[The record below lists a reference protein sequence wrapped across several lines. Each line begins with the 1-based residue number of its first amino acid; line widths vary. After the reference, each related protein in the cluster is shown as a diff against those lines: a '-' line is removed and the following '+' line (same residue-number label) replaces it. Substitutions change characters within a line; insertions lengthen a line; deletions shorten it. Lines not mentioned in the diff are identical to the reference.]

1 MMRFSTRDRAA
12 QRTDLNMSTR
22 RLPQARA
29 SWMRTVLLT
38 GILLLHGGILTAQI
52 EPEAPARVPKT
63 VEAPEA
69 GIAGDGAERAAK
81 GVTKN
86 DRNWWTPA
94 ALALFLAAA
103 TVLVAKLVKHV
114 VRRQEAWTLQRETDE
129 EQIRRIR
136 MPFMMIRRI
145 VVPVI
150 YFAGVVVILMQFEQ
164 FRRLGTTFL
173 ASAGVAGIVVGMAA
187 RSTLANAV
195 AGTMLCF
202 SQPIRVGDT
211 VTIGDEYGTIEE
223 VGLMYTTFRAW
234 DNRRVMI
241 PNEIMS
247 NKEIVNYTIRD
258 QKIWAKVPVHLDYA
272 ADVEKAREIII
283 DVIKQS
289 GFWNGQDE
297 PVVWFMALGEQT
309 ITLWAAAWADGPAQA
324 WGLKCAILDGALR
337 RFKEEGI
344 ALPRRRY
351 QYDGVRVTLDPGKG
365 PDQGSA

>member
-1 MMRFSTRDRAA
+1 
-12 QRTDLNMSTR
+12 
-22 RLPQARA
+22 
-29 SWMRTVLLT
+29 MRTALLT
-38 GILLLHGGILTAQI
+38 GVLLLPWGILSAQT
-52 EPEAPARVPKT
+52 EREAPARVQET
-63 VEAPEA
+63 VESPKS
-69 GIAGDGAERAAK
+69 GIAGHGAERAAK
-81 GVTKN
+81 GVTER
-86 DRNWWTPA
+86 DRSWWTPA

-150 YFAGVVVILMQFEQ
+150 YFAGVVLILMQFEQ

-195 AGTMLCF
+195 AGIMLCF

-258 QKIWAKVPVHLDYA
+258 QKIWAKVPVHLDYS
-272 ADVEKAREIII
+272 ADVERAREVLI
-283 DVIKQS
+283 DIVKRSKHWS
-289 GFWNGQDE
+289 GEGE
-297 PVVWFMALGEQT
+297 PVVWFMKLGEQT
-309 ITLWAAAWADGPAQA
+309 IMLWAAGWADDPAKA
-324 WGLKCAILDGALR
+324 WGLKCDILDNALR

-351 QYDGVRVTLDPGKG
+351 QYDGVRVTLEPGKG
-365 PDQGSA
+365 PDQEDA